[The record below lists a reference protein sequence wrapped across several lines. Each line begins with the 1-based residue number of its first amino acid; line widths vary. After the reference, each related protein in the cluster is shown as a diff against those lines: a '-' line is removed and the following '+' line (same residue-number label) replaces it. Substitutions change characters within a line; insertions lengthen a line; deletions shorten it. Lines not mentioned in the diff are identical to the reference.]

1 MSETT
6 CGDHEGKA
14 SPSEGASTQGTPK
27 PAPDPEVIEFEHNPY
42 LRFRYVTHGPRY
54 LT

>member
-6 CGDHEGKA
+6 CGDREGLA
-14 SPSEGASTQGTPK
+14 SPSEAASTQGNPE
-27 PAPDPEVIEFEHNPY
+27 PAPEPEVIEVEHKPY
-42 LRFRYVTHGPRY
+42 LRFRYVRYGPRY